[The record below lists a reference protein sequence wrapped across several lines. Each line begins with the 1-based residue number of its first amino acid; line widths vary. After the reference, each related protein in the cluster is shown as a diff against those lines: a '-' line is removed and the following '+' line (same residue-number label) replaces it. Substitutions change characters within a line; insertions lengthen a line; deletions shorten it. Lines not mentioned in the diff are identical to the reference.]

1 MSFPPVD
8 PPYSTLFVLLL
19 ALAVS
24 FLTSLANRLLSNPE
38 KSKVWRKEISEWNSE
53 LRKAQKEGDKK
64 TLDKVMKRQKE
75 IMQLQSKMMWQSMKV
90 TLLFIVPLFLIWQF
104 LGSAYVITVNNV
116 PSPAPVAYFPGF
128 GAILPIP
135 IFQISLIWWYLL
147 SSMLFGTVFS
157 HVFGL
162 TEISE

>member
-8 PPYSTLFVLLL
+8 LPYSTIFILVL
-19 ALAVS
+19 ALTVS

-38 KSKVWRKEISEWNSE
+38 KSKAWRKEISEWNGE

-64 TLDKVMKRQKE
+64 TLDRLMKRQKE
-75 IMQLQSKMMWQSMKV
+75 IMQLQSRMMWQSMKV

-104 LGSAYVITVNNV
+104 LGSVYVINS
-116 PSPAPVAYFPGF
+116 SPAPVAYFPGF
-128 GAILPIP
+128 GPILPIP
-135 IFQISLIWWYLL
+135 IFQISLIWWYLI
-147 SSMLFGTVFS
+147 SSMLFGTIFS

-162 TEISE
+162 TDISE